1 MSKPLTNQSIQ
12 EKVKIIAQNHINFL
26 DNSKVLEMEEIGDGN
41 INYIFRLSDGH
52 EMVIAKFAD
61 SFFRGSDKGIS
72 TKRSEIESYILSIQ
86 NSLSPGQVPNVFYF
100 DQDNHCIFMEDLSD
114 YATLR
119 DALKENKIFP
129 QLSKSMAKFLYN
141 TLFKTTDLV
150 LDSEEKKNRVKKL
163 INTEMCEISERLV
176 FTEPYLNL
184 QKKNSF
190 HAENEKF
197 VKEKLYQNTELL
209 KEIAILKNNFKN
221 NAQSMIHGDLHA
233 GSVFVKENDMK
244 VFDPEFSFYGPM
256 GYDIGNIIGNLI
268 IYYVYAKQSNQD
280 DEYTQWLEET
290 IKEIADFFI
299 KEYEGNFDGDVNDP
313 VMKTKLF
320 KKEYLNSILSDTFG
334 YAGTEIIRRTV
345 GAFKVPVLAKS
356 DLNLIKS
363 LEISLIN
370 IGVELILHR
379 NKLANGDQ
387 LQQLIKERM

>member
-1 MSKPLTNQSIQ
+1 
-12 EKVKIIAQNHINFL
+12 
-26 DNSKVLEMEEIGDGN
+26 
-41 INYIFRLSDGH
+41 
-52 EMVIAKFAD
+52 
-61 SFFRGSDKGIS
+61 
-72 TKRSEIESYILSIQ
+72 
-86 NSLSPGQVPNVFYF
+86 
-100 DQDNHCIFMEDLSD
+100 
-114 YATLR
+114 
-119 DALKENKIFP
+119 
-129 QLSKSMAKFLYN
+129 
-141 TLFKTTDLV
+141 
-150 LDSEEKKNRVKKL
+150 
-163 INTEMCEISERLV
+163 
-176 FTEPYLNL
+176 
-184 QKKNSF
+184 
-190 HAENEKF
+190 
-197 VKEKLYQNTELL
+197 KLYQNTELL

-221 NAQSMIHGDLHA
+221 NAQSMVHGDLHA

-244 VFDPEFSFYGPM
+244 VFDPEFSFYGSM

-299 KEYEGNFDGDVNDP
+299 KEYEGNFDSDVNDP

-363 LEISLIN
+363 LEISLVN
-370 IGVELILHR
+370 IGVGLILHR